1 MNIYDS
7 SLFGLYMDGKR
18 IGECVG
24 SPSRTDLQSGMPPD
38 HGLGTLKP
46 TTFTFKTTMTM
57 TPEQSESWRKFV
69 EHVAPIRRLSRK
81 VKKHNRRIDR
91 EFRRM
96 LVRIAGSAH
105 LLPTTKR
112 RMVHTE
118 SLRALGIRIPR
129 SLR

>member
-1 MNIYDS
+1 MSIYDS
-7 SLFGLYMDGKR
+7 SSFGLYLDGKR
-18 IGECVG
+18 IGEGVG
-24 SPSRTDLQSGMPPD
+24 RTANRERETHD
-38 HGLGTLKP
+38 HGLGTIKP
-46 TTFTFKTTMTM
+46 TTFTLKTTMTM